1 MEVYPEDHPGHTDC
15 QGALVMISRTTE
27 GIRQCMEESEN
38 FQLLCELQRDL
49 GGFSSLVNNNRM
61 FIRQGCLLKHSKR
74 GLQQRIFFLV
84 GKTLTNNQK
93 QVSQT
98 NNFIFFKF
106 SDVLLYG
113 SKSPVTQQF
122 KILGHVPLR
131 SLITEN
137 AEHNA
142 FLIYGGQRA
151 ITVSAGT
158 TAEKTLWLA
167 ELSKASAEIK
177 SKPHVQ
183 LSLGTLKNCSK
194 LKRDFVIAL
203 N

>member
-1 MEVYPEDHPGHTDC
+1 MPIKTFQTWITAKNLFLGKNHHHQIIKFEQEIN
-15 QGALVMISRTTE
+15 LFF
-27 GIRQCMEESEN
+27 N
-38 FQLLCELQRDL
+38 FQ
-49 GGFSSLVNNNRM
+49 
-61 FIRQGCLLKHSKR
+61 
-74 GLQQRIFFLV
+74 
-84 GKTLTNNQK
+84 
-93 QVSQT
+93 
-98 NNFIFFKF
+98 F

-137 AEHNA
+137 AEHNT
-142 FLIYGGQRA
+142 FVIYGGQRA

-167 ELSKASAEIK
+167 ELSKASTEIK

-183 LSLGTLKNCSK
+183 LPSFHSTLKNCSK
-194 LKRDFVIAL
+194 YSSTRFFLIRHSVDQV
-203 N
+203 